1 MRPAAATVSPD
12 CDFWLQSRVLRTI
25 YTSVRKILLRIQP
38 ARCDRIVIGKDTRL
52 FVRHKLIASEFG
64 HLPVIL
70 NTARQLLHHPRLE
83 LSRPREF
90 HFPCSSTGVFA
101 FTS

>member
-12 CDFWLQSRVLRTI
+12 SDFWLQSRVLRKI
-25 YTSVRKILLRIQP
+25 YTSVRKILLRVQP

-70 NTARQLLHHPRLE
+70 NTARQLLHHPR
-83 LSRPREF
+83 
-90 HFPCSSTGVFA
+90 HASSSHVLVS
-101 FTS
+101 FTSHVLLPVCLL